1 MDKKYIIA
9 SVAIVAVIIGG
20 LALIFSGSSAD
31 AEPLTKLTEADVE
44 AIARSQEQ
52 LGDKS
57 LVESLAVPEAKQ
69 AFLKGMKEHLALAAA
84 AKEEG
89 LDDDPLF
96 KINRDYKVDRLLAD
110 LYEAKLGHNPE
121 NPFKISKEE
130 IDRVF
135 AESGNAAAF
144 KRDMDALQQI
154 QNDVNAKMG
163 TGIQPG
169 ILAGEGLERAKK
181 SWARAK
187 LLSDRAKADAEFMES
202 QEVKLRV
209 NVLVAGLLSSDLL
222 RKHWAERI
230 RATDREITE
239 FIAKRPEYDLKR
251 KWQKADE
258 VLKRALA
265 GESFTKLVTEFSE
278 HRPTKTTGGLIEN
291 IIAGDNPGPVE
302 NALLAATPG
311 KVLPQVVE
319 SELGRHVLMLVKR
332 TEKQRNDGRVVTE
345 YSYRQILFQN
355 KFEQPGV
362 NDPEIPPPFMTAEE
376 IARMLIERE
385 KRDRLVAEYMAK
397 SKIEVPGE
405 APAASE

>member
-9 SVAIVAVIIGG
+9 SVAIVAAIIGG
-20 LALIFSGSSAD
+20 LALVLSGSSAE

-52 LGDKS
+52 LGDNT
-57 LVESLAVPEAKQ
+57 LVEKLAVPEAKQ
-69 AFLKGMKEHLALAAA
+69 AFLQGMKEHLALAAA
-84 AKEEG
+84 ATEEG
-89 LDDDPLF
+89 IDEDPLF
-96 KINRDYKVDRLLAD
+96 KINRDYKVNRLLAD
-110 LYEAKLGHNPE
+110 LYEPKLGHGPD
-121 NPFKISKEE
+121 NPFKPSKEDV
-130 IDRVF
+130 DRIF
-135 AESGNAAAF
+135 ADSGHAAAF

-154 QNDVNAKMG
+154 QNDANAKMG

-169 ILAGEGLERAKK
+169 ILAGESLERAKK
-181 SWARAK
+181 SWVRAK
-187 LLSDRAKADAEFMES
+187 LLSDRAKADAAFMES
-202 QEVKLRV
+202 NEVKLRV

-230 RATDREITE
+230 RATDSEIAN
-239 FIAKRPEYDLKR
+239 FIATRPEYDLKR

-258 VLKRALA
+258 VHKRALA
-265 GESFTKLVTEFSE
+265 GESFNKLVAEFTE

-291 IIAGDNPGPVE
+291 IIAGDYPGPIE

-311 KVLPQVVE
+311 KVLPQIVE
-319 SELGRHVLMLVKR
+319 SELGRHILMLVKR
-332 TEKQRNDGRVVTE
+332 TAKRRDDGREVIE

-362 NDPEIPPPFMTAEE
+362 NNPEIPPPFMTAEE

-385 KRDRLVAEYMAK
+385 KRDRLVAEYVAK
-397 SKIEVPGE
+397 SKIEVPAE

>member
-9 SVAIVAVIIGG
+9 SVAIVAAIIGG
-20 LALIFSGSSAD
+20 LALVFSGSSAE

-52 LGDKS
+52 LGDNT
-57 LVESLAVPEAKQ
+57 LVEKLAVPEARQ
-69 AFLKGMKEHLALAAA
+69 AFLQGMKEHLALAAA
-84 AKEEG
+84 ATEEG
-89 LDDDPLF
+89 IDEDPLF
-96 KINRDYKVDRLLAD
+96 KINRDYKVNRLLAD
-110 LYEAKLGHNPE
+110 LYEPKLGHGPD
-121 NPFKISKEE
+121 NPFKPSKEDV
-130 IDRVF
+130 DRIF
-135 AESGNAAAF
+135 ADSGHAAAF

-154 QNDVNAKMG
+154 QNDANAKMG
-163 TGIQPG
+163 TGIRPG
-169 ILAGEGLERAKK
+169 ILAGESLERAKK
-181 SWARAK
+181 SWVRAK
-187 LLSDRAKADAEFMES
+187 LLSDRAKADAAFMES
-202 QEVKLRV
+202 NEVKLRV

-230 RATDREITE
+230 RATDSEIAN
-239 FIAKRPEYDLKR
+239 FIATRPEYDLKR

-258 VLKRALA
+258 VHKRALA
-265 GESFTKLVTEFSE
+265 GESFNKLVAEFTE

-291 IIAGDNPGPVE
+291 IIAGDYPGPIE

-311 KVLPQVVE
+311 KVLPQIVE
-319 SELGRHVLMLVKR
+319 SELGRHILMLVKR
-332 TEKQRNDGRVVTE
+332 TAKRRDDGREVIE

-362 NDPEIPPPFMTAEE
+362 NNPEIPPPFMTAEE

-385 KRDRLVAEYMAK
+385 KRDRLVAEYVAK
-397 SKIEVPGE
+397 SKIEVPAE

>member
-20 LALIFSGSSAD
+20 LALVFSGSSAD
-31 AEPLTKLTEADVE
+31 AEPLTRLTEADVE
-44 AIARSQEQ
+44 TIARSQEQ

-57 LVESLAVPEAKQ
+57 LVETLAVPEAKQ
-69 AFLKGMKEHLALAAA
+69 AFLQGMKEHLALAAA

-89 LDDDPLF
+89 LDEDPLF

-110 LYEAKLGHNPE
+110 MYEAKLGHNAQ
-121 NPFKISKEE
+121 NPFKVSQEDV
-130 IDRVF
+130 DRVF
-135 AESGNAAAF
+135 ADPANAAAF
-144 KRDMDALQQI
+144 KRDMDALQKI
-154 QNDVNAKMG
+154 QNDVHTKMG

-169 ILAGEGLERAKK
+169 ILAGESLERARK

-187 LLSDRAKADAEFMES
+187 LLSDQAKADKEFMES
-202 QEVKLRV
+202 NEVKLRT

-230 RATDREITE
+230 RATDREIGE

-258 VLKRALA
+258 VLKRAVA
-265 GESFTKLVTEFSE
+265 GENFNKLVAEFSE
-278 HRPTKTTGGLIEN
+278 HRPTKKTGGLIEN
-291 IIAGDNPGPVE
+291 IVAGDNPGPVE
-302 NALLAATPG
+302 DALLAATPG

-319 SELGRHVLMLVKR
+319 SELGRHILVLVKR
-332 TEKQRNDGRVVTE
+332 DTKRRDDGREVTE

-355 KFEQPGV
+355 KFEQPGI

-397 SKIEVPGE
+397 NKIEVPGE